1 MFQLTWRQRGQL
13 HSGTAVMPCSASVD
27 EQRVTAVGLTLWEE
41 HCVECSAPQCYRSCS
56 LYVPRADGKCARF
69 VAGITPNPAVEG
81 VFGFGAEIQFRR
93 WGKLE
98 AILSPGM
105 PMYSVAA
112 MRLQRRLIDG
122 LEDVV
127 SAVSRLFR
135 RVSRRRKLNGAFT
148 ALKRQLVQ
156 WQSARWGGSLTAAD
170 RFLLKCWSFQTAAF
184 HIQLEVVTNVCVYR
198 TRLLI
203 APGWN
208 EHVLDAREMLAGVDR
223 EDSRV
228 RLQIDGDEEV
238 HVMFTWLH
246 FVRFGG
252 VAGAEAEQVRCEQRP
267 ASKVKC
273 VAWDLDNTLWQGVI
287 GDAGADGVTENPEL
301 LTLIRELDA
310 RGILQTIVSKNDYD
324 TAWRKIESLGLQE
337 FFLYPAIHWGPK
349 SQSLRSIA
357 DRLNINIDTFAV
369 IDDSEFERSEI
380 SSALPQ
386 VRVFDPTVGL
396 KLLQQDAFDVPVTA
410 ESSSRRQMY
419 RTESVR
425 QQIQAGWRGDFE
437 DFLRSCE
444 LKLVIRQPGL
454 QEQQR
459 CLELLQRS
467 NQFNLSGRKY
477 DSGSFQRLMQSGE
490 HECYSLEVSDRFGT
504 YGIVGFAAFLM
515 TENGAMLV
523 DFVLS
528 CRVAQKQIE
537 AHFFRWFATCRAAL
551 GEREFRASYCRTGR
565 NQPLR
570 DVFDELGFTVVVAG
584 EEQQVLSCVCDRAA
598 TQTAVIEV
606 TDETRPKNSERVAGR
621 RVS

>member
-1 MFQLTWRQRGQL
+1 
-13 HSGTAVMPCSASVD
+13 VEPCSVSVA
-27 EQRVTAVGLTLWEE
+27 EQRVTAAGLTLWEE

-56 LYVPRADGKCARF
+56 LYVSRADRKCARF
-69 VAGITPNPAVEG
+69 VAGITPNQTVQG
-81 VFGFGAEIQFRR
+81 LFGFGAEIQFRR

-98 AILSPGM
+98 AIISPGL
-105 PMYSVAA
+105 PMYSVGA
-112 MRLQRRLIDG
+112 MRLQRGLLDG
-122 LEDVV
+122 LEDLV
-127 SAVSRLFR
+127 SAVSRMFR
-135 RVSRRRKLNGAFT
+135 RVSPKRKLNGAFT
-148 ALKRQLVQ
+148 AFRRQLVQ
-156 WQSARWGGSLTAAD
+156 WQSVVWGSSLTSAD
-170 RFLLKCWSFQTAAF
+170 RFLLKCWSFQATAF

-208 EHVLDAREMLAGVDR
+208 EHMLDAREMLAGVDR
-223 EDSRV
+223 ADSRV
-228 RLQIDGDEEV
+228 RLTIDGDEEV

-246 FVRFGG
+246 FVRFGAA
-252 VAGAEAEQVRCEQRP
+252 AGAGAEQVRRRQQP

-287 GDAGADGVTENPEL
+287 GDAGAEGVTENPEL
-301 LTLIRELDA
+301 VKLIHELDA
-310 RGILQTIVSKNDYD
+310 RGILQTIVSKNDHD
-324 TAWRKIESLGLQE
+324 TAWKKIESLGLQE

-357 DRLNINIDTFAV
+357 DRLNINMDTFAV

-386 VRVFDPTVGL
+386 VRVFEPTEGL

-410 ESSSRRQMY
+410 ESRSRRQMY

-437 DFLRSCE
+437 DFLRGCE
-444 LKLVIRQPGL
+444 LRLVIRRPGQ

-467 NQFNLSGRKY
+467 NQFNLSGRRY
-477 DSGSFQRLMQSGE
+477 DNGSFQRLMQSGE

-504 YGIVGFAAFLM
+504 YGIVGFAAFLV
-515 TENGAMLV
+515 TVSGAMLV

-537 AHFFRWFATCRAAL
+537 AHFFRWFAARRAAM
-551 GEREFRASYCRTGR
+551 GEREFRAGYCRTGR

-570 DVFDELGFTVVVAG
+570 DVFEELGFTVVVAG
-584 EEQQVLSCVCDRAA
+584 EEQQVLGFACDGLAERAA
-598 TQTAVIEV
+598 VLTVI
-606 TDETRPKNSERVAGR
+606 DETEPTNAELNFGR